1 MATFRTEIQKERENG
16 TFNVKIILTHKSVR
30 KRIPT
35 DIYIIKTD
43 MSRSGKIKNKS
54 VIDKLDKMIK
64 EFRDKCNNILNIDS
78 MTIEALVE
86 YLLEDQN
93 KSLDFIEIF
102 KDFIESHTNIKG
114 IKNYKSALNSLTGF
128 LGRERIDVNEVTV
141 QFLTRYSES
150 LTGRAKSL
158 YLGSLRHVYSDAK
171 LKYNDEE
178 RGIIKIPYSPFER
191 FKVPRQNV
199 SEKRALDCETLRNII
214 NLPYDETTRGKD
226 KENRYNLA
234 KDVFILSFGLI
245 GMNSID
251 LYNCETM
258 DKNTV
263 IYQRTKTKERRSN
276 RAEIHVIVHKQI
288 EALVKKYRDRTG
300 KNIFRFHMMY
310 CNPVEFNK
318 ALNKGMKEVGKR
330 IGVPDLTF
338 YAARHT
344 WATIARNDLSID
356 KNTVNDALN
365 HIDESMRVTD
375 IYIIKDFTAINKA
388 NGKVLKYVWKGD
400 TIQ

>member
-1 MATFRTEIQKERENG
+1 MATFKIEIQKEKKDG
-16 TFNVKIILTHKSVR
+16 TRNIKIILIHKR
-30 KRIPT
+30 KLKRIPT
-35 DIYIIKTD
+35 DIYITKADLT
-43 MSRSGKIKNKS
+43 RSGKLKNQAI
-54 VIDKLDKMIK
+54 IDRVADEIK
-64 EFRDKCNNILNIDS
+64 ELRDKCNDIVMDG
-78 MTIEALVE
+78 MTIEEVYSEITRKDLF
-86 YLLEDQN
+86 
-93 KSLDFIEIF
+93 SLDFIEIF
-102 KDFIESHTNIKG
+102 KDYISNHGDIKG
-114 IKNYKSALNSLTGF
+114 IKNYGSALNSMIKF
-128 LGRERIDVNEVTV
+128 IGREKMSTKDVTV
-141 QFLTRYSES
+141 KFLQDYSSS
-150 LTGRAKSL
+150 LGGRAQSL
-158 YLGSLRHVYSDAK
+158 YLGCIRHVYEDAV

-178 RGIIKIPYSPFER
+178 KGISPLSYSLFKK

-245 GMNSID
+245 GMNSVD

-263 IYQRTKTKERRSN
+263 IYQRTKTKERRSD
-276 RAEIHVIVHKQI
+276 RAEIHVVVHKQI

-300 KNIFRFHMMY
+300 KKIFRFHMMY

-344 WATIARNDLSID
+344 WATIARNDLNID

-375 IYIIKDFTAINKA
+375 IYIIKDFTTINKA
-388 NGKVLKYVWKGD
+388 NEKVLKYVWKGL
-400 TIQ
+400 